1 MLKSLVICLS
11 TCLSFSYPVESLC
24 ILFIMLL
31 LNYNVTGLN
40 YQNIINDHLS
50 CNLVILSFFII
61 VLCVLTNRKL
71 SAIKKYLICNIIL
84 LLFLISSF
92 LSKNLL
98 FFFILFEASL
108 IPLFFLILGWGYQ
121 PERLQSSIY
130 FLFYTLFGSLPLL
143 IVLIFLRKLLIIR
156 WSDKFIIIDT
166 IVYLSLITAFLVK
179 MPMFLVH
186 LWLPKAHVEAPT
198 VGSMILAGITLKLG
212 RYALLRIFANTS
224 AIRLKLNWTCIT
236 IRLIGNLFLCVVCLR
251 QIDLKSLIAY
261 SSVVHMGLCLL
272 TIFFVLNW
280 SFEGGLWL
288 SLSHGLA
295 SSGLFFLTN
304 TTYLRFNRR
313 RLFINK
319 GLSFRLP
326 VISFWWFLLLIFN
339 MASPPSLNLF
349 REIKM
354 VAVTISISRFILV
367 MSVISRFFCA
377 AYCIFLF
384 SNIYHGKHNR
394 TQKFSNTLLTSE
406 HFVSFYHLWPLFLSI
421 ILLYFIQWVKYL
433 FSLKKILICGI
444 KDSQ

>member
-11 TCLSFSYPVESLC
+11 TCLAFNYPVERTIFIFILLVLNYNLRNICYYNVILDQLRCNLIILSYFIIILC
-24 ILFIMLL
+24 IL
-31 LNYNVTGLN
+31 
-40 YQNIINDHLS
+40 
-50 CNLVILSFFII
+50 
-61 VLCVLTNRKL
+61 TNSKFTY
-71 SAIKKYLICNIIL
+71 IKKYLLCNIIL

-92 LSKNLL
+92 YSKNLIR
-98 FFFILFEASL
+98 FFILFESSL

-143 IVLIFLRKLLIIR
+143 TVIILFSKLQSVNWTDNLPLFDLII
-156 WSDKFIIIDT
+156 
-166 IVYLSLITAFLVK
+166 YLSLIVAFLVK

-212 RYALLRIFANTS
+212 RYALLRLFKLTS
-224 AIRLKLNWTCIT
+224 ILTIKLNWLWIS
-236 IRLIGNLFLCVVCLR
+236 ISVIGNLLLCIVCLR
-251 QIDLKSLIAY
+251 QTDLKSLIAY

-272 TIFFVLNW
+272 TILFILNW

-304 TTYLRFNRR
+304 RTYLRFNRR
-313 RLFINK
+313 SLYINK
-319 GLSFRLP
+319 GLSFTLP
-326 VISFWWFLLLIFN
+326 KIRFWLFLLLIFN

-354 VAVTISISRFILV
+354 VTTTISISNILLFL
-367 MSVISRFFCA
+367 SVISRFFCA
-377 AYCIFLF
+377 AYCLFLF
-384 SNIYHGKHNR
+384 RNLHHGKHNNS
-394 TQKFSNTLLTSE
+394 QKFSNTLIISE
-406 HFVSFYHLWPLFLSI
+406 HLVLFYHLWPLI
-421 ILLYFIQWVKYL
+421 ISLILISFIQW
-433 FSLKKILICGI
+433 II
-444 KDSQ
+444 